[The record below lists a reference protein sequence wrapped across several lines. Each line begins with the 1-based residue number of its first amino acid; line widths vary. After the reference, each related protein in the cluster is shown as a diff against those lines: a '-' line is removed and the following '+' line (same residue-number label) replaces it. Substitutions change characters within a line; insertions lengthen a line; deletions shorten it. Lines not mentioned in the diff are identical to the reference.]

1 MRNFISE
8 DDIEQAILQKLEGD
22 PFQYGILRCDPS
34 PDKRELLPD
43 GTGRSSKKECVLPLI
58 LREALARLN
67 PGIPGEKLEEIARDL
82 CRDFSATDMTAT
94 NYKYYNQI
102 RNGIKI
108 SLRRNGKEDFDFVK
122 LVDFDCPE
130 NNTFTA
136 VSQMWI
142 QGRVYWRRPDVLIFI
157 NGLPMVFVELNNS
170 IVKVEEAY
178 NDNLKN
184 YLRDIPNL
192 FAFNQICVLSNGLET
207 RLGAFNATYNH
218 FFEWLNVDS
227 EKERPDRQ
235 ALKEAGT
242 VGESSVRYFIDGLL
256 RKDRLID
263 YIENFIMFRNQKNKI
278 IAKNHQYFGVNN
290 LMESVRNRAE
300 LQGKLGV
307 FWHTQGSGKSFSMV
321 FFARKVRRKIP
332 GNFTF
337 LIITDRED
345 LDDQI
350 HKNFVKTEV
359 IGQKEECQPKNG
371 KQLRD
376 YLQTNK
382 SFVFTLI
389 HKFRYEKGKKYPVL
403 STRDDII
410 VLVDEAH
417 RTQNNLDMKLVLKSD
432 EVLKRY
438 GFAKFLHT
446 ALPQATYIGFT
457 GTPVDATM
465 DVFGPVIDQYT
476 MTDSVKDGITV
487 RLVYDGRP
495 ARATLDD
502 NKVQEIEEYYK
513 QCLAEGS
520 NQYQVDVSK
529 KAVTNMAAIVGD
541 DDVLNSVADYFID
554 HYETRVREGSTV
566 AGKAMFVCLNRPIAF
581 KFYNILKEKRPEWF
595 ELKVAPDGVE
605 LSEQDKKELIP
616 MPMCQFVATRS
627 KDDPQDMYDLLG
639 NDSVRKTAATQFK
652 NIKSNFK
659 IAIVVDLWLTGFD
672 VPFLD
677 TMYIDK
683 PITQSHTI
691 IQTVSRVNRSYAGKD
706 SGLIVDFIGI
716 KLGLLAALRNY
727 TDFREDSFDEDSVQ
741 AAIRVVRNQ
750 VEVLDAMMHGF
761 DNKKYFTGTP
771 SEKLQCLNEAAEFIQ
786 KTKDLEQRFM
796 SNVLRM
802 SKAFNLCNSG
812 KDFTKYELDVIHYYK
827 AVRSIL
833 FKLTKG
839 DAPDTDTMNAHVRE
853 MLEGA
858 IQSEGVEEVFSTDTD
873 VDAEAVDLFSEEY
886 LERISRIK
894 LPNTKV
900 KILAQLL
907 KKKVKEYKRV
917 NKIKAV
923 DFEERLQNI
932 LNDYNNRMTD
942 ADYIKSILD
951 NVADQLLDLLNQLKK
966 EENSFSSMGI
976 DYEEKAFYDIL
987 VAVAEKFQFEYPD
1000 DKNIEL
1006 AKEIRAALRDK
1017 EKYSDWAN
1025 SMQIKALMQADIIM
1039 ILAKNGYP
1047 PTPPEIYEKVYSD
1060 ILEQTENFKK
1070 YSDD

>member
-1 MRNFISE
+1 MPALFSE
-8 DDIEQAILQKLEGD
+8 AVLEQAIIDKFKAEGYD
-22 PFQYGILRCDPS
+22 YVSGDNLH
-34 PDKRELLPD
+34 RELTD
-43 GTGRSSKKECVLPLI
+43 VLIEEDLS
-58 LREALARLN
+58 AFLAVKYA
-67 PGIPGEKLEEIARDL
+67 PQGITQSEID
-82 CRDFSATDMTAT
+82 SI
-94 NYKYYNQI
+94 I
-102 RNGIKI
+102 RN
-108 SLRRNGKEDFDFVK
+108 LRYAAATPVYSANRAMFTRMVEGETFVREDRSAKDFHLRLIDFDEDDNKNIVK
-122 LVDFDCPE
+122 IV
-130 NNTFTA
+130 N
-136 VSQMWI
+136 QMTVK
-142 QGRVYWRRPDVLIFI
+142 GPKATRRPDAIVYI
-157 NGLPMVFVELNNS
+157 NGLPVVVMEFKSAIKEDTT
-170 IVKVEEAY
+170 IHDAY
-178 NDNLKN
+178 IQITTR
-184 YLRDIPNL
+184 YMRDIPEL
-192 FAFNQICVLSNGLET
+192 FK
-207 RLGAFNATYNH
+207 YNCFAVISDGVNTKAGSIFSDYEH
-218 FFEWLNVDS
+218 FYSWRRIEANDRPVDGIDS
-227 EKERPDRQ
+227 LDTMIQGMFRKERLYD
-235 ALKEAGT
+235 
-242 VGESSVRYFIDGLL
+242 I
-256 RKDRLID
+256 IH
-263 YIENFIMFRNQKNKI
+263 NFIYFPDTDNGKNMKVV
-278 IAKNHQYFGVNN
+278 ASYPQYFAARKLLANVLHHQKPRGD
-290 LMESVRNRAE
+290 
-300 LQGKLGV
+300 GKGGTY
-307 FWHTQGSGKSFSMV
+307 FGTTGCGKSFIML
-321 FFARKVRRKIP
+321 
-332 GNFTF
+332 F
-337 LIITDRED
+337 LTRLIMHETSLHSPTVLLITDRSD
-345 LDDQI
+345 LDDQLSRQFLNSKKFI
-350 HKNFVKTEV
+350 GDNTVVEMDSREQLKDLLAKTASGGV
-359 IGQKEECQPKNG
+359 YLTTVQKFADEFGE
-371 KQLRD
+371 
-376 YLQTNK
+376 
-382 SFVFTLI
+382 
-389 HKFRYEKGKKYPVL
+389 L
-403 STRDDII
+403 STRSNII
-410 VLVDEAH
+410 CISDEAH

-465 DVFGPVIDQYT
+465 DVFGPVVDQYT

-502 NKVQEIEEYYK
+502 SKVQEIEEYYK
-513 QCLAEGS
+513 QCLAAGS
-520 NQYQVDVSK
+520 NQYQIDASK

-581 KFYNILKEKRPEWF
+581 KFYNILKTKRPEWF

-691 IQTVSRVNRSYAGKD
+691 IQTVSRVNRSFAGKD

-750 VEVLDAMMHGF
+750 IEVLDAMMHGF

-853 MLEGA
+853 MMEGA

-873 VDAEAVDLFSEEY
+873 VDTEAVDLFSEEY

-900 KILAQLL
+900 KILTQLL
-907 KKKVKEYKRV
+907 KKKVKEFKRV

-923 DFEERLQNI
+923 DFEERLQSV
-932 LNDYNNRMTD
+932 LDDYNNRMTD

-951 NVADQLLDLLNQLKK
+951 NVADQLLDLLNQLKE
-966 EENSFSSMGI
+966 EENSFSAMGI

-1025 SMQIKALMQADIIM
+1025 SIQIKALMQADIIM
-1039 ILAKNGYP
+1039 ILAKHGYP
-1047 PTPPEIYEKVYSD
+1047 PVPPEIYENVYSD

>member
-1 MRNFISE
+1 MPALFSE
-8 DDIEQAILQKLEGD
+8 AVLEQAIIDKFKAEGYD
-22 PFQYGILRCDPS
+22 YVSGDNLH
-34 PDKRELLPD
+34 RELTD
-43 GTGRSSKKECVLPLI
+43 VLIEEDLS
-58 LREALARLN
+58 AFLAAKYA
-67 PGIPGEKLEEIARDL
+67 PQGITQSEID
-82 CRDFSATDMTAT
+82 SI
-94 NYKYYNQI
+94 I
-102 RNGIKI
+102 RN
-108 SLRRNGKEDFDFVK
+108 LRYAAATPVYSANRAMFTRMVEGETFVREDRSAKDFHLRLIDFDEDDNKNIVK
-122 LVDFDCPE
+122 IV
-130 NNTFTA
+130 N
-136 VSQMWI
+136 QMTVK
-142 QGRVYWRRPDVLIFI
+142 GPKATRRPDAIVYI
-157 NGLPMVFVELNNS
+157 NGMPVVVMEFKSAIKEDTT
-170 IVKVEEAY
+170 IHDAY
-178 NDNLKN
+178 IQITTR
-184 YLRDIPNL
+184 YMRDIPEL
-192 FAFNQICVLSNGLET
+192 FK
-207 RLGAFNATYNH
+207 YNCFAVISDGVNTKAGSIFSDYEH
-218 FFEWLNVDS
+218 FYSWRRIEANDRPVDGIDS
-227 EKERPDRQ
+227 LDTMIQGMFRKERLYD
-235 ALKEAGT
+235 
-242 VGESSVRYFIDGLL
+242 I
-256 RKDRLID
+256 IH
-263 YIENFIMFRNQKNKI
+263 NFIYFPDTDNGKNMKVV
-278 IAKNHQYFGVNN
+278 ASYPQYFAARKLLANVLHHQKPKGD
-290 LMESVRNRAE
+290 
-300 LQGKLGV
+300 GKGGTY
-307 FWHTQGSGKSFSMV
+307 FGTTGCGKSFIML
-321 FFARKVRRKIP
+321 
-332 GNFTF
+332 F
-337 LIITDRED
+337 LTRLIMHETSLHSPTVLLITDRSD
-345 LDDQI
+345 LDDQLSRQFLNSKKFI
-350 HKNFVKTEV
+350 GDNTVVEMDSREQLKDLLAKTASGGV
-359 IGQKEECQPKNG
+359 YLTTVQKFADEFGE
-371 KQLRD
+371 
-376 YLQTNK
+376 
-382 SFVFTLI
+382 
-389 HKFRYEKGKKYPVL
+389 L
-403 STRDDII
+403 STRSNII
-410 VLVDEAH
+410 CISDEAH

-487 RLVYDGRP
+487 RLIYDGRP
-495 ARATLDD
+495 ARATMDD

-520 NQYQVDVSK
+520 NQYQVDASK

-706 SGLIVDFIGI
+706 NGLIVDFIGI

-771 SEKLQCLNEAAEFIQ
+771 SEKLQCLNETAEFIQ

-812 KDFTKYELDVIHYYK
+812 KDFTKYELDLIHYYK

-907 KKKVKEYKRV
+907 KKKVKEFKKI

-923 DFEERLQNI
+923 SFEDRLQTI

-951 NVADQLLDLLNQLKK
+951 NVAEQLLDLLNQLKE
-966 EENSFSSMGI
+966 EENSFSAMGI
-976 DYEEKAFYDIL
+976 DYEEKSFYDIL
-987 VAVAEKFQFEYPD
+987 VAVAEKFQFDYPD

-1039 ILAKNGYP
+1039 ILAKHGYP
-1047 PTPPEIYEKVYSD
+1047 PVPPEIYEKVYND